1 MNGGGG
7 SGVAGDVF
15 RVVAK
20 LFGAL
25 FVLAIVL
32 YVLAPPEIKEL
43 GSGAVD
49 LFTTG
54 VNFIKGAPLPGQ
66 GG

>member
-7 SGVAGDVF
+7 SGISGDIV
-15 RVVAK
+15 RGVIK
-20 LFGAL
+20 LFAILFGIAIAL
-25 FVLAIVL
+25 YL
-32 YVLAPPEIKEL
+32 LAPAEIKEL

-49 LFTTG
+49 LFGIG

-66 GG
+66 G

>member
-1 MNGGGG
+1 MNGGGNG
-7 SGVAGDVF
+7 IAGDVV
-15 RVVAK
+15 RIVAK

-32 YVLAPPEIKEL
+32 YLLAPAEIKEL

-49 LFTTG
+49 LFGIG

-66 GG
+66 G